1 MVTCC
6 LQVMLNYLD
15 KYAEKNNEILKVL
28 AMLILSHIV
37 DEEDNDKLMDNTGK
51 TSLDWIGL
59 DWIGLDWDGNGL
71 GAINNIIQFISSALK
86 NRHDFC
92 FRGFSIHELMD
103 GLSKLAVN
111 DKNKQKSQ
119 KGKNEEDKSM
129 AARVIWTLSFD
140 KEVCKAIVEFK
151 DMMPTLEKLK
161 DSTNKDVEKNVK
173 GALFVLTGQND
184 VSNQAEYAIKLQKN
198 YIPLMLQ
205 KKYRPD
211 GWLGIILG
219 TKLYFDFSGKYQFQK
234 PWEGLL
240 KELKSLKHVEH
251 IDAST
256 SRMLTAQPMTDYDD
270 ATDSP
275 VVIPSHHATFR
286 APPGGQEVSFSP
298 ESLKMTPEQV
308 SSWMSNNSLDR

>member
-1 MVTCC
+1 MGGST
-6 LQVMLNYLD
+6 LD
-15 KYAEKNNEILKVL
+15 AMAKAVENSSVVIIGMSEKY
-28 AMLILSHIV
+28 
-37 DEEDNDKLMDNTGK
+37 
-51 TSLDWIGL
+51 
-59 DWIGLDWDGNGL
+59 
-71 GAINNIIQFISSALK
+71 
-86 NRHDFC
+86 
-92 FRGFSIHELMD
+92 
-103 GLSKLAVN
+103 
-111 DKNKQKSQ
+111 KQSP
-119 KGKNEEDKSM
+119 NC
-129 AARVIWTLSFD
+129 R
-140 KEVCKAIVEFK
+140 
-151 DMMPTLEKLK
+151 LE
-161 DSTNKDVEKNVK
+161 
-173 GALFVLTGQND
+173 
-184 VSNQAEYAIKLQKN
+184 AEYAIKLQKN

-308 SSWMSNNSLDR
+308 SSWMSNNSLDRLGLMCGLMDVWIDGCMD

>member
-1 MVTCC
+1 MVICC

-59 DWIGLDWDGNGL
+59 DWIGLDWDGLDWVDWIQLDWIGLDLIGLDCIGL

-111 DKNKQKSQ
+111 DKNKQKQTNEIVQSNYSLIPMLFQ
-119 KGKNEEDKSM
+119 LIKHKQSNEIVQSNYKGKNEEDKSM

-184 VSNQAEYAIKLQKN
+184 VSNRKSYNGPRQLLLVL
-198 YIPLMLQ
+198 PF
-205 KKYRPD
+205 KY
-211 GWLGIILG
+211 
-219 TKLYFDFSGKYQFQK
+219 
-234 PWEGLL
+234 
-240 KELKSLKHVEH
+240 
-251 IDAST
+251 
-256 SRMLTAQPMTDYDD
+256 
-270 ATDSP
+270 
-275 VVIPSHHATFR
+275 
-286 APPGGQEVSFSP
+286 
-298 ESLKMTPEQV
+298 
-308 SSWMSNNSLDR
+308 